1 MNIMTIVAFGII
13 ATVLILLLKEQKP
26 EFVMLIRVVAGA
38 IIFLALAG
46 SIYMIMKFFE
56 DLAYQADLNMMFLG
70 TMLRI
75 IGIAYITE
83 FGAQICQDAHEGALA
98 NKIILAGKILMLILA
113 IPIITMIIRT
123 LINILP

>member
-13 ATVLILLLKEQKP
+13 ATVIIILLREQKP
-26 EFVMLIRVVAGA
+26 ELVMQIRLAAGA

-46 SIYMIMKFFE
+46 SIYFVMNFFE
-56 DLAYQADLNMMFLG
+56 DLAIQADLNMVFLG

-83 FGAQICQDAHEGALA
+83 FGAQVCQDANEGALA

>member
-26 EFVMLIRVVAGA
+26 EFVIQIRVAAGA

-56 DLAYQADLNMMFLG
+56 DLAYQADLNMIFLG

-83 FGAQICQDAHEGALA
+83 FGAQICQDANEGALA

-113 IPIITMIIRT
+113 IPIINMIIRT